1 MGSWGTGLYQ
11 SDTGLDVR
19 ATYREC
25 KKFGFRGEELAAV
38 VRDTLGL
45 GPTPESEDDIL
56 AYLALADLLWK
67 DGMLPKDLRETA
79 LRLIKTPV
87 LTGTLGRPEVATRAA
102 GRSSTSWRRNWPCPS
117 APRPRRPSRPISSN
131 AISRPARSW
140 PIPTPREPGPC
151 CG

>member
-19 ATYREC
+19 AAYREC
-25 KKFGFRGEELAAV
+25 KKFGFRGEDLAAV

-67 DGMLPKDLRETA
+67 DGMLPKDLR
-79 LRLIKTPV
+79 R
-87 LTGTLGRPEVATRAA
+87 RA
-102 GRSSTSWRRNWPCPS
+102 
-117 APRPRRPSRPISSN
+117 
-131 AISRPARSW
+131 
-140 PIPTPREPGPC
+140 
-151 CG
+151 